1 MYAGSLPSEEPQKTQ
16 TPISLCIVLSRLNAE
31 DSTIRIARKWFETM
45 QEVCVETVTPGRA
58 EIGGTWLYS
67 SQRLPSVKKKTPGGL
82 EGFQM
87 KHWLI
92 GAAVV
97 VCAGA
102 AWAAD
107 APQKI
112 VDARVAGMKGM
123 VADLTAATKAATTD
137 EAKAK
142 LTSAR
147 KFAETI
153 ATAFPKGT
161 GIGDAG
167 VTKSRALQDIWAKPT
182 EFKAAAD
189 ALVVALKAAEAAV
202 GDKAKLDAAF
212 GEVRKSCGGC
222 HTPFRGPE
230 TE

>member
-1 MYAGSLPSEEPQKTQ
+1 M
-16 TPISLCIVLSRLNAE
+16 R
-31 DSTIRIARKWFETM
+31 
-45 QEVCVETVTPGRA
+45 
-58 EIGGTWLYS
+58 
-67 SQRLPSVKKKTPGGL
+67 
-82 EGFQM
+82 
-87 KHWLI
+87 HWLI
-92 GAAVV
+92 GVAVV
-97 VCAGA
+97 ACAGA

-112 VDARVAGMKGM
+112 VDARVTGMKGM
-123 VADLTAATKAATTD
+123 VADLTAASKAATSD

-142 LTSAR
+142 FASAR
-147 KFAETI
+147 KFAESI
-153 ATAFPKGT
+153 PAIFPKGT

-167 VTKSRALQDIWAKPT
+167 VTKSRALQDIWAKPA
-182 EFKAAAD
+182 EFKASAE
-189 ALVVALKAAEAAV
+189 ALVAALKAAEAAV

>member
-1 MYAGSLPSEEPQKTQ
+1 
-16 TPISLCIVLSRLNAE
+16 
-31 DSTIRIARKWFETM
+31 
-45 QEVCVETVTPGRA
+45 
-58 EIGGTWLYS
+58 
-67 SQRLPSVKKKTPGGL
+67 
-82 EGFQM
+82 M

-92 GAAVV
+92 GAALV
-97 VCAGA
+97 VCATA
-102 AWAAD
+102 AYAAE
-107 APQKI
+107 APQKT

-123 VADLTAATKAATTD
+123 VADLTAASKATTAD
-137 EAKAK
+137 EAKTK
-142 LTSAR
+142 LASAR
-147 KFAETI
+147 KFAESI
-153 ATAFPKGT
+153 PSAFPKGT

-167 VTKSRALQDIWAKPT
+167 VTKSRALQDIWAKTT

>member
-1 MYAGSLPSEEPQKTQ
+1 
-16 TPISLCIVLSRLNAE
+16 
-31 DSTIRIARKWFETM
+31 
-45 QEVCVETVTPGRA
+45 
-58 EIGGTWLYS
+58 
-67 SQRLPSVKKKTPGGL
+67 
-82 EGFQM
+82 M

-97 VCAGA
+97 ACASA

-112 VDARVAGMKGM
+112 VDARIAGMKGL
-123 VADLTAATKAATTD
+123 VANLTAVSKAATSD
-137 EAKAK
+137 EAKAN
-142 LTSAR
+142 LASAR

-153 ATAFPKGT
+153 PAIFPKGT
-161 GIGDAG
+161 GIGDVG
-167 VTKSRALQDIWAKPT
+167 VMKSRALQDIWAKPA
-182 EFKAAAD
+182 EFKASAD
-189 ALVVALKAAEAAV
+189 ALVAALKAAEAAV

-212 GEVRKSCGGC
+212 GEVKKSCGGC

>member
-1 MYAGSLPSEEPQKTQ
+1 
-16 TPISLCIVLSRLNAE
+16 
-31 DSTIRIARKWFETM
+31 
-45 QEVCVETVTPGRA
+45 
-58 EIGGTWLYS
+58 
-67 SQRLPSVKKKTPGGL
+67 
-82 EGFQM
+82 M

-112 VDARVAGMKGM
+112 VDARIAGMKGM
-123 VADLTAATKAATTD
+123 VADLTAASKAATAD
-137 EAKAK
+137 EAKTK
-142 LTSAR
+142 LASAR
-147 KFAETI
+147 KFAESIPTI
-153 ATAFPKGT
+153 FPKGT

-167 VTKSRALQDIWAKPT
+167 VTKSRALQEIWAKPA

-189 ALVVALKAAEAAV
+189 ALVAALKSAEAAV
-202 GDKAKLDAAF
+202 GDKAKFDAAF
-212 GEVRKSCGGC
+212 GEIRKTCGGC